1 MRIQLHAA
9 TFSGKKFI
17 MELRV
22 ALSRSLSKKRAGKSF
37 ISHSICIRPLFL
49 GEYLIVPLLNY
60 LIESFRALQL
70 VFYYIFVFLT
80 VRQVTSVKLLKARPF
95 FCIIA

>member
-1 MRIQLHAA
+1 
-9 TFSGKKFI
+9 

-22 ALSRSLSKKRAGKSF
+22 ALSRSLSEKHAGKSF

-60 LIESFRALQL
+60 LIESFRVLRL
-70 VFYYIFVFLT
+70 VFYYIFVVLT
-80 VRQVTSVKLLKARPF
+80 VRQVTSVKLLSARSF
-95 FCIIA
+95 IILYIISREF